1 MGEGAGGGEWE
12 EKGRGGRWGAA
23 SPSTGEA
30 CRCSA
35 QVCIPTGKAS
45 GSSSS
50 RAAAAAK
57 AMATQDVPGS
67 HASQGSSECPLH
79 SGSHICLTILG
90 LSPFEV
96 FPGQGLLGC
105 LVTRA
110 HICYHWT
117 APKTVLDHWI
127 HIFLPF
133 QVMYASLFTPE
144 TFQPIDNHFLLTC
157 KLKKKKEK
165 NANVY

>member
-1 MGEGAGGGEWE
+1 MGEGAGEGGGWE

-67 HASQGSSECPLH
+67 HASQGSPECPLH

-110 HICYHWT
+110 HML
-117 APKTVLDHWI
+117 PLDSTQDSVRSLDS
-127 HIFLPF
+127 HISSFSSH
-133 QVMYASLFTPE
+133 VSL
-144 TFQPIDNHFLLTC
+144 II
-157 KLKKKKEK
+157 
-165 NANVY
+165 YS